1 MRGLATV
8 YLTALAAAVAAQHG
22 SHGSHGSQAQL
33 HNGSVHPVA
42 HESHHMH
49 GMPILEMELT
59 AAERAYWEQYD
70 TTTYFNAHSGH
81 RRGLWLHAAAI
92 TGTAVVLYPA
102 SLVLAESESRW
113 YLACLSAHCLV
124 LWTGLAGLA
133 VFAASLPSSLYPGNV
148 YGKLSWMVA
157 IVSVVHA
164 VSAVVVRAAKWLTPD
179 AASHAIPLEYLR
191 PERSNSSH
199 GHSQRSV
206 DEHEGNV
213 GKMDS
218 PVEETAELA
227 PDVEQ
232 IPAGLRDGYRRERV
246 QPPAILRHRIVQQM
260 AERFGAVFAVVYR
273 TTNWLQ
279 FMLLL
284 VYAAVG
290 FAVGNR
296 FAQGKYVFNFLAHW
310 IKGGIFFLL
319 GILSLARYCGLGAV
333 HGWAWNAVTYK
344 ATQENVSRWKWLL
357 PQGTTTMEGIESFL
371 IFFYGSTNVFLEHLA
386 NPGGRWEAKDL
397 QHVSIAFMYIGCGLC
412 GLIVERR
419 LANWRRTAAAGIL
432 GSCDDGSP
440 GFSPN
445 PFPALTV
452 FFTGILMSQHAQAS
466 EVSTVIHAQW
476 GKLLAYG
483 SFFRIFTFLLL
494 QLLPRESKEP
504 AHPFPELVTSFC
516 LISGGMIFMEST
528 DQIIEALEY
537 RGLTPMFTFNLSVGA
552 SVLVM
557 AWIMA
562 LFTWRDTLRER
573 ANMRRV
579 LG

>member
-1 MRGLATV
+1 MRNLATV
-8 YLTALAAAVAAQHG
+8 YLTVLAAAVAAQHG
-22 SHGSHGSQAQL
+22 SHSAHGSTGQL
-33 HNGSVHPVA
+33 NNNSIHPVA

-49 GMPILEMELT
+49 GMPILETQLT

-70 TTTYFNAHSGH
+70 TMTYFNAPSK
-81 RRGLWLHAAAI
+81 RKRGLWMHAAAVA
-92 TGTAVVLYPA
+92 GTALVLYPA

-113 YLACLSAHCLV
+113 YLVCLAAHCLV
-124 LWTGLAGLA
+124 LWTGLAALA
-133 VFAASLPSSLYPGNV
+133 VYAASLPSTLYPGNV
-148 YGKLSWMVA
+148 YGTLSWIVA
-157 IVSVVHA
+157 IVSVSHA
-164 VSAVVVRAAKWLTPD
+164 ASAVVVRAAKWLAPD
-179 AASHAIPLEYLR
+179 AAPYAIPLELLR
-191 PERSNSSH
+191 PERSSSSH
-199 GHSQRSV
+199 EHSQESI
-206 DEHEGNV
+206 DEHEANV
-213 GKMDS
+213 GKMYS
-218 PVEETAELA
+218 PGEETAELA

-232 IPAGLRDGYRRERV
+232 ATGGLRDGYRRERM
-246 QPPAILRHRIVQQM
+246 QAPALLRHPIVQQM
-260 AERFGAVFAVVYR
+260 AERFGTVFGAVYR
-273 TTNWLQ
+273 ITNSLQ
-279 FMLLL
+279 LLLLL

-290 FAVGNR
+290 FAIGNR

-319 GILSLARYCGLGAV
+319 GVLSLARYCGFGAA
-333 HGWAWNAVTYK
+333 HGWAWNAIAYK
-344 ATQENVSRWKWLL
+344 ARREDVSRWRRLF
-357 PQGTTTMEGIESFL
+357 PQGTTMEGVESFL

-419 LANWRRTAAAGIL
+419 LASWRCVAAARVVGD
-432 GSCDDGSP
+432 CDEGSP

-494 QLLPRESKEP
+494 LLLPRKGKGP

-516 LISGGMIFMEST
+516 LVSGGMIFMEST
-528 DQIIEALEY
+528 DQVIEALEY
-537 RGLTPMFTFNLSVGA
+537 RGLTPMFTFNLSVGTT
-552 SVLVM
+552 VLVM
-557 AWIMA
+557 AWIML
-562 LFTWRDTLRER
+562 LFSWRD
-573 ANMRRV
+573 AMCAQSSAHRV
-579 LG
+579 AR